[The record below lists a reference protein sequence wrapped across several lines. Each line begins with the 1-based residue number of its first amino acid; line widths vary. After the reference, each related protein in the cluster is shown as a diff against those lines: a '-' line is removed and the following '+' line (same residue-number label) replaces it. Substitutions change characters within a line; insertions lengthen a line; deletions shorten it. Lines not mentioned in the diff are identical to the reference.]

1 MGVRCAPPLRGTR
14 SASGRT
20 PFYSEARGA
29 PYPAASA
36 GRAHPN
42 TEKTD
47 QPTRRAHHVAAPCG
61 QASTYETGQGQ
72 EPTDT
77 PALSAR
83 QICGQTFYV
92 RDDSSRKVQNFL
104 ESVQVFDGAVSVD
117 G

>member
-1 MGVRCAPPLRGTR
+1 MGVRCAPPPRGTR
-14 SASGRT
+14 SASGRR

-29 PYPAASA
+29 PHPAASA
-36 GRAHPN
+36 GRAHPD

-72 EPTDT
+72 EPTAI

-83 QICGQTFYV
+83 QICGQTLRPETTLAEKFIIFW
-92 RDDSSRKVQNFL
+92 SLSKFL
-104 ESVQVFDGAVSVD
+104 TVPFP
-117 G
+117 